1 MRSAERT
8 DLAEPDLRPSAS
20 VHGCP
25 RVSAL
30 LFVLGL
36 IFSLI
41 VGANVL
47 FTLVLPRRPRGFER
61 ISLEINSMVRL
72 TFIGL
77 SQMARRYETK
87 DAILA
92 PTGPV
97 CIVAQL
103 ISWAIGL
110 IVAFTLMLYAT
121 THSVANA
128 LQQATTSIF
137 TVGAIHP
144 GGAENIALDITV
156 GATWLVIVTL
166 QIAYLPSLY
175 ASFNQRE
182 SLVAMLESRSG
193 VPAWGPEILMRHQ
206 IVGITDTL
214 PDFYSSWEEWS
225 AELAESHTTYPVLL
239 LFRSPEPWYSWLVGL
254 LSVLD
259 AAAMHLALAPTKAS
273 SQARLCL
280 RMGFTALNRIAVTLG
295 WEVETDPNPAGPIM
309 LTYEEFEEA
318 VNMMREA
325 GFEMERSAEQ
335 AWPEFV
341 GWRVNYEKVA
351 YRLAAHIIAPPAPW
365 SGPRPHIRLST
376 ESPHRPPQRT
386 PSGFS
391 SGSRSVR
398 SAPNDD
404 DFN

>member
-1 MRSAERT
+1 M
-8 DLAEPDLRPSAS
+8 S
-20 VHGCP
+20 VF
-25 RVSAL
+25 
-30 LFVLGL
+30 LFVFGL

-61 ISLEINSMVRL
+61 ISLKINSMVRL

-103 ISWAIGL
+103 VSWALGL
-110 IVAFTLMLYAT
+110 IIGFTLMLYST
-121 THSVANA
+121 THDITNA
-128 LQQATTSIF
+128 LQQATTSLF
-137 TVGAIHP
+137 TVGAIHQ

-206 IVGITDTL
+206 IVGITDAL
-214 PDFYSSWEEWS
+214 PDFYSSWEAWS

-295 WEVETDPNPAGPIM
+295 WEVESD
-309 LTYEEFEEA
+309 
-318 VNMMREA
+318 
-325 GFEMERSAEQ
+325 
-335 AWPEFV
+335 
-341 GWRVNYEKVA
+341 
-351 YRLAAHIIAPPAPW
+351 
-365 SGPRPHIRLST
+365 
-376 ESPHRPPQRT
+376 
-386 PSGFS
+386 
-391 SGSRSVR
+391 
-398 SAPNDD
+398 
-404 DFN
+404 